1 MSHNID
7 KTFYINLDKRS
18 DRRENIEKELTE
30 YNLNFERISAVELP
44 NFGCLGCSYSH
55 YNAITLA
62 KERGY
67 KNVLILEDDFT
78 FVVSKEEFENQMELF
93 FAQFHTTNANY
104 NVCLFSYNL
113 LKYSESNHDFLY
125 KVEDAQT
132 TSGYLVNEKYYDILL
147 TNFKEGHEK
156 LAETCQHWHYAVDIY
171 WKQLQKNDSWLCF
184 ANRIGKQKSG
194 YSDISSQYVDYD
206 V

>member
-7 KTFYINLDKRS
+7 KTFYINLNKRS
-18 DRRENIEKELTE
+18 DRRESIEKELTE
-30 YNLNFERISAVELP
+30 YNLNFERFPAVELP

-78 FVVSKEEFENQMELF
+78 FVVSKEEFEHQMELF
-93 FAQFHTTNANY
+93 FSHFHTTKTNY
-104 NVCLFSYNL
+104 DVCLFSYNL
-113 LKYSESNHDFLY
+113 FDHSETNVSFLY
-125 KVEDAQT
+125 KVNDAQT
-132 TSGYLVNEKYYDILL
+132 TSGYLVNEKYYDVLL
-147 TNFKEGHEK
+147 SNFKEGHER
-156 LAETCQHWHYAVDIY
+156 LAETRQHWHYAIDMY
-171 WKQLQKNDSWLCF
+171 WKQLQKNDSWFCF

-194 YSDISSQYVDYD
+194 YSDLASQYVDYG